1 MRNLGPG
8 ASRALSLYAY
18 ANRWAHNHFVSRLR
32 QSPWVIA
39 LIAVGAPCALA
50 GALVPLRNRVD
61 NANVALLLAALVVV
75 IAARGMRVAAAISAA
90 SAMVWFDFFH
100 TKPYQSFTIN
110 SHDDVVTAVLL
121 LAVGLF
127 VGEIAYR
134 ARGHRQAAVEGSA
147 QIGRIHGVAELVAA
161 GESAEMLVIVVAGEL
176 RELLSLQDVR
186 FENGGHFVDPRPVAR
201 VERSGLVTFGSLTWS
216 VDRIGFPS
224 DTVTLEVHGAGRM
237 FGRYVLVRTA
247 GAAIPFDRRIVAV
260 ALADQVG
267 AAFAAKMQ
275 EEGSRG

>member
-1 MRNLGPG
+1 MSNL
-8 ASRALSLYAY
+8 R
-18 ANRWAHNHFVSRLR
+18 R
-32 QSPWVIA
+32 SPWVVA

-50 GALVPLRNRVD
+50 AALVPLRNHID

-75 IAARGMRVAAAISAA
+75 IAARGMRVAAAIAAA
-90 SAMVWFDFFH
+90 SAMMWFDFFH
-100 TKPYQSFTIN
+100 TRPYQSFTIN
-110 SHDDVVTAVLL
+110 SHDDVVTAVVL

-134 ARGHRQAAVEGSA
+134 GRGHREAAVEGRT
-147 QIGRIHGVAELVAA
+147 QIGRIHSIAELVAA

-186 FENGGHFVDPRPVAR
+186 FEHGARFVDPKPLAR
-201 VERSGLVTFGSLTWS
+201 LERSGVVTFGSLTWG
-216 VDRIGFPS
+216 VDRLGFPS

-237 FGRYVLVRTA
+237 FGRYVLSRTA
-247 GAAIPFDRRIVAV
+247 GATIPFDRRIVAV